1 MGFRLTP
8 VTGPDLVGREKII
21 GELERELGSEN
32 QIGFLIYGLRRT
44 GKTSVL
50 KETQRLLEARG
61 MPVIYVSMWNIAPR
75 TVDEFVRVLS
85 RNAIASFWRY
95 LPSKFRLEELLSVGT
110 GAIKAFLSGLKLT
123 IAAQNDLEMAV
134 SYMTR
139 ESDDIEKAMTGAFM
153 LTEHLSEMT
162 GRRSVLILDEFP
174 TLRELQ
180 YGRYNQKAGESVFG
194 LIRTIHEDFR
204 RTKLVIAGSYRSTL
218 EPVAFSKRA
227 PFYNGL
233 LLRTLAPFEMQELG
247 KFIEHYMGG
256 FKWEQNARETLLQVS
271 GGLPFNLQ
279 LLGRELQGSG
289 GGRRI
294 TPDDVEVAIRS
305 IIRTEGDVRFSDY
318 LRDLAPHEIRI
329 LKSYSNH
336 RGEGIKDVMT
346 AEHIE
351 QATMRSGVERLVKDG
366 LLRRTGRGTYDL
378 VDGLLARWLQA
389 ADDEV

>member
-21 GELERELGSEN
+21 GELEGELGSEN

-139 ESDDIEKAMTGAFM
+139 ESDDIKKAMTGAFM

-218 EPVAFSKRA
+218 EPVAFSKRG

-336 RGEGIKDVMT
+336 RG
-346 AEHIE
+346 
-351 QATMRSGVERLVKDG
+351 
-366 LLRRTGRGTYDL
+366 
-378 VDGLLARWLQA
+378 
-389 ADDEV
+389 